1 MKNRVFL
8 ALLFCI
14 CTSGVLAQT
23 GPVATAP
30 AQAPP
35 ATDRPS
41 NAAEN
46 TAVPEGFVAEKTK
59 PATIRRLDRAPVIDG
74 ILDDEIWKSATVFKD
89 FIQTAP
95 GDNVAPTDKTEAM
108 IGYDAKTLYLA
119 FHCFEPRD
127 KVQATV
133 AKRDDVFGD
142 DNIRILLDTFNDQRK
157 AYVFVFNPLGVQQDG
172 IRTEGTGADFS
183 VDIVMESK
191 GVLTEDGFTIEV
203 AVPFK
208 SLRYEAG
215 KGKIWGIHIIR
226 QIQYMN
232 NETDSW
238 MPLVRGQST
247 LLSQTG
253 HLTGLEGIS
262 AERTLEVIPS
272 ITLSENGQLAPSF
285 NPIPNDP
292 GRILNGP
299 IKYDLGV
306 SVKYQITP
314 TVTLDAAVN
323 PDFAQVEAD
332 APVVLANQRFPIFF
346 DEKRPF
352 FLEGKDIFN
361 TPLSLLYTRTIVD
374 PDVAAKL
381 SGKLGR
387 NSFGLMFASDASP
400 GGLPRSLSFLSR
412 NANSAVLRVKRDVG
426 KENSVG
432 LFGSTYSFINRHNQ
446 VVGFDGRFLPSP
458 KTTIV
463 FQVVGTNSR
472 RFFRDLD
479 TGAFPYRT
487 GNGFGYTGSISR
499 NSRHWFVQFAGG
511 GRSRD
516 YRADLGFTPRTNTN
530 TETFFWEYDSEPNQ
544 KNTFVNWGIN
554 SNSNIRYDW
563 QGHSQGMA
571 TGARIFANFRKQG
584 FLTAGFDNYYER
596 VFEEEFGT
604 RRSLARPC
612 DSLGVNPNLPS
623 CTFFGQPERSSN
635 DKSFSFG
642 GSVTPGK
649 KISLSLSGNLDYGPL
664 DYDFGNGPKF
674 PRVSPAALAGFDS
687 LDPGPGNG
695 VNVNASVLLKPIDEW
710 QVSLDYT
717 KARLRR
723 QDTGLLAYDDNI
735 YSLRSTY
742 QFTRFIFAR
751 ARVDYDSLAAN
762 VRAQF
767 LLAWTPN
774 PGTAFYVGYNDDL
787 NYNGFGPFTGQL
799 EPGLRRNGRSFF
811 IKASYLFRRSIG

>member
-1 MKNRVFL
+1 MKNQVLVLFL
-8 ALLFCI
+8 CCI
-14 CTSGVLAQT
+14 CLTAASAQN
-23 GPVATAP
+23 GPT
-30 AQAPP
+30 
-35 ATDRPS
+35 
-41 NAAEN
+41 
-46 TAVPEGFVAEKTK
+46 TAVNSNSPADTKSVSATTAESSTPEGFVAEKNK
-59 PATIRRLDRAPVIDG
+59 PAGLHRFEKAPVIDG
-74 ILDDEIWKSATVFKD
+74 ILDDEIWKTATVFKD
-89 FIQTAP
+89 FVQTAP
-95 GDNVAPTDKTEAM
+95 GDNVAPSEKTEAM

-119 FHCFEPRD
+119 FHCYEARD
-127 KVQATV
+127 KVRATV

-142 DNIRILLDTFNDQRK
+142 DNIRVLLDTFNDQRK
-157 AYVFVFNPLGVQQDG
+157 AYVLVFNPLGVQQDG

-183 VDIVMESK
+183 IDIVMESK
-191 GVLTEDGFTIEV
+191 GVLTDDGFTIEV

-262 AERTLEVIPS
+262 TERTLEIIPS
-272 ITLSENGQLAPSF
+272 ITVSENGQLAPSF
-285 NPIPNDP
+285 NPTPNDP

-306 SVKYQITP
+306 SVKYQLTP
-314 TVTLDAAVN
+314 TVTLDAAIN

-361 TPLSLLYTRTIVD
+361 TPLTLLYTRTIVD

-381 SGKLGR
+381 SGKVGR

-400 GGLPRSLSFLSR
+400 GGISRSRSFLSK
-412 NANSAVLRVKRDVG
+412 NANSAVFRLKRDVG

-432 LFGSTYSFINRHNQ
+432 LLATTYSFANRHNH
-446 VVGFDGRFLPSP
+446 VFGFDGRFLPSS
-458 KTTIV
+458 KTTIL
-463 FQVVGTNSR
+463 FQFVGTTSR
-472 RFFRDLD
+472 RFFFDPD
-479 TGAFPYRT
+479 TGASVYRT
-487 GNGFGYTGSISR
+487 GNGFGYTSSLSR
-499 NSRHWFVQFAGG
+499 NSRHWFVQFATGA
-511 GRSRD
+511 RSRD
-516 YRADLGFTPRTNTN
+516 YRTDLGFNQRTNTN
-530 TETFFWEYDSEPNQ
+530 SQSFFWEYDSEPNQ
-544 KNTFVNWGIN
+544 KNKFVNWGIN
-554 SNSNIRYDW
+554 SNNFIRYDW
-563 QGHSQGMA
+563 QGRSQQSGY
-571 TGARIFANFRKQG
+571 GARIFANFRKQG
-584 FLTAGFDNYYER
+584 FITGGFDTYYER
-596 VFEEEFGT
+596 VFEEEFGA
-604 RRSLARPC
+604 RRTLARPC
-612 DSLGVNPNLPS
+612 DSLGTNPLLLP
-623 CTFFGQPERSSN
+623 CTFFGQGERSSTN
-635 DKSFSFG
+635 KVVSFG
-642 GSVTPGK
+642 GSVTPSK
-649 KISLSLSGNLDYGPL
+649 KLSLSLFGDLDFGPL

-674 PRVSPAALAGFDS
+674 PRASPAALNGIDS
-687 LDPGPGNG
+687 LDPGAGNAF
-695 VNVNASVLLKPIDEW
+695 NLNASVGLQPTDAW

-717 KARLRR
+717 KSRLRR
-723 QDTGLLAYDDNI
+723 QDTRLLAYDDNI
-735 YSLRSTY
+735 FSLRSTY

-751 ARVDYDSLAAN
+751 ARIDYDSLAAN

-774 PGTAFYVGYNDDL
+774 PGTAFYAGYNDDL

-799 EPGLRRNGRSFF
+799 QPGFRRNGRSFF

>member
-1 MKNRVFL
+1 MKTRVLF

-14 CTSGVLAQT
+14 CTSAALGQT
-23 GPVATAP
+23 GPVAAVP
-30 AQAPP
+30 AQPP
-35 ATDRPS
+35 ASGKAASSPPS
-41 NAAEN
+41 EASEAL
-46 TAVPEGFVAEKTK
+46 VAEKTK
-59 PATIRRLDRAPVIDG
+59 PAGLRRFEKAPVIDG
-74 ILDDEIWKSATVFKD
+74 LLDDEVWKSATLFKD
-89 FIQTAP
+89 FIQTSP

-108 IGYDAKTLYLA
+108 IGFDAKTLYLA

-127 KVQATV
+127 KVRATV

-142 DNIRILLDTFNDQRK
+142 DNIRVLLDTFNDQRR
-157 AYVFVFNPLGVQQDG
+157 AYVLVFNPLGVQQDG
-172 IRTEGTGADFS
+172 IRTEGSGADFS

-262 AERTLEVIPS
+262 TERTLEIIPS

-285 NPIPNDP
+285 NPVPNDP

-299 IKYDLGV
+299 IRYDLGV
-306 SVKYQITP
+306 SVKYQLTP
-314 TVTLDAAVN
+314 TVTLDAALN

-346 DEKRPF
+346 EEKRPF

-381 SGKLGR
+381 SGKVGR

-400 GGLPRSLSFLSR
+400 GGLSRGFSFLSK
-412 NANSAVLRVKRDVG
+412 NANSAVLRLKRDIG

-432 LFGSTYSFINRHNQ
+432 LFGSTFSFANRHNQ
-446 VVGFDGRFLPSP
+446 VWGLDGRFLPSS

-479 TGAFPYRT
+479 SGAAPYRT
-487 GNGFGYTGSISR
+487 GNGFGYNGNISR
-499 NSRHWFVQFAGG
+499 NSRHWFVQFAAG

-516 YRADLGFTPRTNTN
+516 YRTDLGFTQRTNTN
-530 TETFFWEYDSEPNQ
+530 SASFFWEYDSEQ
-544 KNTFVNWGIN
+544 HQDKTFVSWGIN
-554 SNSNIRYDW
+554 SSNFIRYDW
-563 QGHSQGMA
+563 QGRSQGWA
-571 TGARIFANFRKQG
+571 GGARIYANFRKQG
-584 FLTAGFDNYYER
+584 FLTAGFDNNYER

-604 RRSLARPC
+604 RRSLGRPC
-612 DSLGVNPNLPS
+612 DALGTNPLLPP

-635 DKSFSFG
+635 NKIVSFG
-642 GSVTPGK
+642 GSITPSK
-649 KISLSLSGNLDYGPL
+649 KLSLSLFGNLNYGPL

-674 PRVSPAALAGFDS
+674 PRVSPAALNGMDS
-687 LDPGPGNG
+687 LDPGAGNG
-695 VNVNASVLLKPIDEW
+695 VNINASIGLQPTDEW
-710 QVSLDYT
+710 QLSLDYT

-735 YSLRSTY
+735 YSFRSTY

-774 PGTAFYVGYNDDL
+774 PGTAFYAGYNDDL
-787 NYNGFGPFTGQL
+787 NYNGFGTFTGQL
-799 EPGLRRNGRSFF
+799 QPGFRRNGRAFF
-811 IKASYLFRRSIG
+811 IKASYLFRRAIG